1 MLTLARATHL
11 HTSIKSVGQRNP
23 NNVLIDINND
33 INNNMMVTFRANVL
47 GIDLKETLTRAK
59 FEELNK
65 DLFKKCAAPIKTVL
79 DDSDTRSNEVDQIVL
94 VGGSTRIP
102 YIRKLVKLIFKN
114 REPATGVNPDEA
126 VAFGAAVQAS
136 RLLNPCY
143 PTGI

>member
-1 MLTLARATHL
+1 M
-11 HTSIKSVGQRNP
+11 I
-23 NNVLIDINND
+23 LIM
-33 INNNMMVTFRANVL
+33 MMVTFRANVL